1 MAWEVL
7 DGDGRRAFRAELD
20 TDDAAWLRGR
30 AWAIAVAVITLPYYW
45 HTMPGRIHDRL
56 VMARAALAG

>member
-1 MAWEVL
+1 VAWEVL

-30 AWAIAVAVITLPYYW
+30 AWAIAVAVITLPY
-45 HTMPGRIHDRL
+45 
-56 VMARAALAG
+56 